1 MLYEVYTTALNI
13 VFYNYIIKCFNFQA
27 YASKIFARMFQ
38 IQLRYFQYILSLA
51 IFVAILISNKPLITS
66 CFVGLVL
73 IWLAEMLIGQFN
85 LKSEQYLIILTVL
98 LIAFSIIAIQSI
110 YPGINK
116 TALLISSLLITVV
129 YFLFQQDVNV
139 YKIGNV
145 FMVLVASFLV
155 NGFIISENFQENIF
169 YVSYLYMLLLFLK
182 TLATYLN
189 VQFSNFQFFFNFFV
203 VLVVFIG
210 VSSFYSFN
218 TINIYLAGLTTAL
231 FTTLLTFLFV
241 KIRFEHELTTQ
252 LSNQIY
258 IFDFLFAFIT
268 SLYFVDSLN
277 VINGLF

>member
-1 MLYEVYTTALNI
+1 MLYEVYTTTLNI
-13 VFYNYIIKCFNFQA
+13 VFYNYIIKCFKFQA
-27 YASKIFARMFQ
+27 YASKIFARMLQ

-51 IFVAILISNKPLITS
+51 IFIGILISSKPLIAA

-73 IWLAEMLIGQFN
+73 VWLTEMLIGQFD
-85 LKSEQYLIILTVL
+85 LKSEQYLIILSIL
-98 LIAFSIIAIQSI
+98 LISFSTIAIQSI
-110 YPGINK
+110 YPGINN
-116 TALLISSLLITVV
+116 TILLISSLLIAVV
-129 YFLFQQDVNV
+129 YFLFQQVINV
-139 YKIGNV
+139 YKVGNV
-145 FMVLVASFLV
+145 FMVLVPTFLV
-155 NGFIISENFQENIF
+155 NGFIVSDNFQENIF
-169 YVSYLYMLLLFLK
+169 YVSYLYLLLLFLK

-189 VQFSNFQFFFNFFV
+189 VQFSNFQFFFNFFIV
-203 VLVVFIG
+203 SVVFIG
-210 VSSFYSFN
+210 VTSFYSFN
-218 TINIYLAGLTTAL
+218 SINIFLAGLTTAL

>member
-1 MLYEVYTTALNI
+1 
-13 VFYNYIIKCFNFQA
+13 
-27 YASKIFARMFQ
+27 MFQ
-38 IQLRYFQYILSLA
+38 IQLRYFQYILSLG
-51 IFVAILISNKPLITS
+51 IFVGILISNKALIS
-66 CFVGLVL
+66 ACFVGLALV
-73 IWLAEMLIGQFN
+73 WLTEMLIGQFD
-85 LKSEQYLIILTVL
+85 LKSEQYLIILTFL
-98 LIAFSIIAIQSI
+98 LISFSTVAIQSI

-116 TALLISSLLITVV
+116 TTLLISSLLITVV
-129 YFLFQQDVNV
+129 YFLFQQVINV

-145 FMVLVASFLV
+145 FMVLVATFVV
-155 NGFIISENFQENIF
+155 NGFIVSDNFQENIF
-169 YVSYLYMLLLFLK
+169 YVSYLYLLLLFLK

-203 VLVVFIG
+203 VSVVFIG

-218 TINIYLAGLTTAL
+218 TINIFLAGLTTAL

>member
-1 MLYEVYTTALNI
+1 MLYSRYKITLNI
-13 VFYNYIIKCFNFQA
+13 VCNNYIINFFNFQA
-27 YASKIFARMFQ
+27 YPSKIFARMFQ

-51 IFVAILISNKPLITS
+51 IFVGILISNKPLITS

-73 IWLAEMLIGQFN
+73 IWLTEMLIGQFN

-98 LIAFSIIAIQSI
+98 LISFSIIAIQSI

-116 TALLISSLLITVV
+116 TALLISSILITVV
-129 YFLFQQDVNV
+129 YFLFQQDINL

-189 VQFSNFQFFFNFFV
+189 VQFSNFQFF
-203 VLVVFIG
+203 LI
-210 VSSFYSFN
+210 SS
-218 TINIYLAGLTTAL
+218 
-231 FTTLLTFLFV
+231 
-241 KIRFEHELTTQ
+241 
-252 LSNQIY
+252 LSR
-258 IFDFLFAFIT
+258 
-268 SLYFVDSLN
+268 
-277 VINGLF
+277 

>member
-1 MLYEVYTTALNI
+1 MLYEVYTTTLNI
-13 VFYNYIIKCFNFQA
+13 VFYNYIIKCFKFQA
-27 YASKIFARMFQ
+27 YASKIFARMLQ

-51 IFVAILISNKPLITS
+51 IFIGILISSKPLIAA

-73 IWLAEMLIGQFN
+73 VWLTEMLIGQFD
-85 LKSEQYLIILTVL
+85 LKSEQYLIILSIL
-98 LIAFSIIAIQSI
+98 LISFSTIAIQSI
-110 YPGINK
+110 YPGINN
-116 TALLISSLLITVV
+116 TILLISSLLITVV
-129 YFLFQQDVNV
+129 YFLFQQVINV

-145 FMVLVASFLV
+145 FMVLVSTFLV
-155 NGFIISENFQENIF
+155 NGFIVSDNFQENIF
-169 YVSYLYMLLLFLK
+169 YVSYLYLLLLFLK

-189 VQFSNFQFFFNFFV
+189 VQFSNFQFFFNFFIV
-203 VLVVFIG
+203 SVVFIG
-210 VSSFYSFN
+210 VTSFYSFN
-218 TINIYLAGLTTAL
+218 SINIFLAGLTTAL

>member
-1 MLYEVYTTALNI
+1 
-13 VFYNYIIKCFNFQA
+13 
-27 YASKIFARMFQ
+27 MFQ
-38 IQLRYFQYILSLA
+38 IQLRYFQYILSLG
-51 IFVAILISNKPLITS
+51 IFVGIQISNKALIS
-66 CFVGLVL
+66 ACFVGLALV
-73 IWLAEMLIGQFN
+73 WLTEMLIGQFD
-85 LKSEQYLIILTVL
+85 LKSEQYLIILTFL
-98 LIAFSIIAIQSI
+98 LISFSTVAIQSI

-116 TALLISSLLITVV
+116 TTLLISSLLITVV
-129 YFLFQQDVNV
+129 YFLFQQGINV

-145 FMVLVASFLV
+145 FMVLVTTFLV
-155 NGFIISENFQENIF
+155 NGFIVSDKFQENIF
-169 YVSYLYMLLLFLK
+169 YVSYLYLLLLFLK

-203 VLVVFIG
+203 VSVVFIG

-218 TINIYLAGLTTAL
+218 TINIFLAGLTTAL

>member
-1 MLYEVYTTALNI
+1 MLYEVYTTTLNI

-38 IQLRYFQYILSLA
+38 IQLRYFQYILSLG
-51 IFVAILISNKPLITS
+51 IFVGILISNKALIS
-66 CFVGLVL
+66 ACFVGLVL
-73 IWLAEMLIGQFN
+73 VWLTEMLIGQFD

-98 LIAFSIIAIQSI
+98 FISFSNIAIQSI
-110 YPGINK
+110 YPGMNE
-116 TALLISSLLITVV
+116 TTLLISSLLITVV
-129 YFLFQQDVNV
+129 YFLFQQGINV

-145 FMVLVASFLV
+145 FMVLVTTFLV
-155 NGFIISENFQENIF
+155 NGFIISNNFQENIF
-169 YVSYLYMLLLFLK
+169 YVSYLYLLLLFLK
-182 TLATYLN
+182 TLAAYLN

-203 VLVVFIG
+203 VSVVFIG

-218 TINIYLAGLTTAL
+218 TVNIFLAGLTTAM

-241 KIRFEHELTTQ
+241 KIRFEHQLTTQ

>member
-1 MLYEVYTTALNI
+1 
-13 VFYNYIIKCFNFQA
+13 
-27 YASKIFARMFQ
+27 MFQ
-38 IQLRYFQYILSLA
+38 IQLRYFQYILSLG
-51 IFVAILISNKPLITS
+51 IFVGIQISNKALIS
-66 CFVGLVL
+66 ACFVGLALV
-73 IWLAEMLIGQFN
+73 WLTEMLIGQFD
-85 LKSEQYLIILTVL
+85 LKSEQYLIILTFL
-98 LIAFSIIAIQSI
+98 LISFSTVAIQSI

-116 TALLISSLLITVV
+116 TTLLISSLLITVV
-129 YFLFQQDVNV
+129 YFLFQQVINV

-145 FMVLVASFLV
+145 FMVLVATFVV
-155 NGFIISENFQENIF
+155 NGFIVSDNFQENIF
-169 YVSYLYMLLLFLK
+169 YVSYLYLLLLFLK

-203 VLVVFIG
+203 VSVVFIG

-218 TINIYLAGLTTAL
+218 TINIFLAGLTTAL

>member
-1 MLYEVYTTALNI
+1 
-13 VFYNYIIKCFNFQA
+13 
-27 YASKIFARMFQ
+27 
-38 IQLRYFQYILSLA
+38 
-51 IFVAILISNKPLITS
+51 
-66 CFVGLVL
+66 
-73 IWLAEMLIGQFN
+73 MLIGQFD

-98 LIAFSIIAIQSI
+98 LISFSIIAIQSI

-116 TALLISSLLITVV
+116 TALLISSILITVV
-129 YFLFQQDVNV
+129 YFLFQQDINL

-203 VLVVFIG
+203 VSVVFIG

-218 TINIYLAGLTTAL
+218 TINIFLAGLTTAL